1 MKAASTL
8 ALLAKYKVESS
19 RSRPRVSND
28 NPFIESLFKTMKY
41 RGYMGKRQ
49 YHSLEDARTKLA
61 PESRFKGIDR
71 CIQVRRQLVLLQT
84 RERNPS
90 RWIRDN
96 VPQFRMASSQFL
108 NPDRPSRLIGSSP
121 EGHLMEGTR
130 VSGEQAVHWP
140 KAA

>member
-49 YHSLEDARTKLA
+49 YHSLEDARTKLGEFVKKYNEQWVPSSINNVT
-61 PESRFKGIDR
+61 PESRFKGIE
-71 CIQVRRQLVLLQT
+71 Q
-84 RERNPS
+84 
-90 RWIRDN
+90 RDPGESFQGHRS
-96 VPQFRMASSQFL
+96 VH
-108 NPDRPSRLIGSSP
+108 SSP
-121 EGHLMEGTR
+121 SSASTPPD
-130 VSGEQAVHWP
+130 A
-140 KAA
+140 

>member
-1 MKAASTL
+1 
-8 ALLAKYKVESS
+8 
-19 RSRPRVSND
+19 
-28 NPFIESLFKTMKY
+28 MKY

-49 YHSLEDARTKLA
+49 YHSLEDARTKLGEFVKKYNEQWVPSSINNVT